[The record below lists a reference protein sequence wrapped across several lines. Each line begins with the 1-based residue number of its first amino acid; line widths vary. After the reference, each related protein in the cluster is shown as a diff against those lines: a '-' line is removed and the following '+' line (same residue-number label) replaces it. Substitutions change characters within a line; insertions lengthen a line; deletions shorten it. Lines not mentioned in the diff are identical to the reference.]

1 MAPSTGTT
9 RRRAVLGVLVV
20 GALARAATP
29 AYATG
34 PVPADP
40 VTLVVG
46 LHPWAAADRPA
57 DRLDDAA
64 GIDVIATE
72 PVTGTGAVT
81 VDVPAA
87 EARAAA
93 AELRTDP
100 AVRYVEVDRVAGIA
114 AVTPDDP
121 YRGWQW
127 GLDRATVPDAWQHTT
142 GSPAVTVAVVDTG
155 VSPVPDLAG
164 ALLAGR
170 DFVNGDADAADDHG
184 HGTLTAGVLAAR
196 GDNGL
201 ATAGVCWSCRILPV
215 KVLGSNGSGYHSQ
228 IAAGIIWA
236 ADNGADIINLS
247 LGGYA
252 DSQVL
257 RDAVAHA
264 VAAGVLVVAA
274 AGNDGVATRLYPA
287 ANPSV
292 LGVGWSTQTDA
303 RHAQSNYGAT
313 WVDLAAP
320 GCNPA
325 QGLDGAVWTFCGTS
339 SATPFAAGV
348 AALALAADP
357 TATATT
363 LRGLLNATADP
374 LAGGWVARGR
384 VNAGAAVSAVPWSDT
399 QAPTASFRSPAAT
412 TLLRGSIAV
421 TVAAADNAGI
431 GRVDLVVGDRV
442 VGTDRS
448 APWANT
454 WKSGSYTGRVTLKVR
469 VRDWA
474 GNATVVS
481 RRVTV
486 DNTAP
491 SVRFDHAPKHGVKRI
506 RGTVRVTARAADTYG
521 VKRVDLLVNGK
532 AVGTE
537 TRAPYT
543 FSIRSWRYGPRLT
556 VQLRAYDRAGNVRH
570 TAARVWYR

>member
-1 MAPSTGTT
+1 MLIAAGLALVAP
-9 RRRAVLGVLVV
+9 
-20 GALARAATP
+20 P
-29 AYATG
+29 AYATE
-34 PVPADP
+34 PMPADP

-46 LHPWAAADRPA
+46 LHPGAPTDRPA
-57 DRLDDAA
+57 DRLDEAP

-72 PVTGTGAVT
+72 PVAGTGAVT
-81 VDVPAA
+81 VDVSAA
-87 EARAAA
+87 DAADAA
-93 AELRTDP
+93 AELRSDP
-100 AVRYVEVDRVAGIA
+100 AVRYVEVDRVAGVA

-121 YRGWQW
+121 YLGAQW
-127 GLDRATVPDAWQHTT
+127 GLDRAAVPDAWQHTT

-155 VSPVPDLAG
+155 VSPAPDLAG
-164 ALLAGR
+164 ALLAGW
-170 DFVNGDADAADDHG
+170 DFVNNDPDASDDHG
-184 HGTLTAGVLAAR
+184 HGTMTAGVLAAR

-201 ATAGVCWSCRILPV
+201 GTAGLCWSCNILPV
-215 KVLGSNGSGYHSQ
+215 KVLGSNGSGFHSH
-228 IAAGIIWA
+228 IAAGITWA

-274 AGNDGVATRLYPA
+274 AGNDGGTTRLYPA

-303 RHAQSNYGAT
+303 RHAYSNYGAT

-320 GCNPA
+320 GCNLA

-363 LRGLLNATADP
+363 LRAVLNATADP
-374 LAGGWVARGR
+374 LTGGWVASGR

-412 TLLRGSIAV
+412 TVLRGNIAV
-421 TVAAADNAGI
+421 TVAATDNTAI
-431 GRVDLVVGDRV
+431 QRVELVVGDRV
-442 VGTDRS
+442 VSTDRT

-474 GNATVVS
+474 GNATAIS

-491 SVRFDHAPKHGVKRI
+491 SVRFDRAPKHGTKRI
-506 RGTVRVTARAADTYG
+506 RGTVRVTAKAADAYG

-532 AVGTE
+532 KVGME

-543 FSIRSWRYGPRLT
+543 FSIRSWQYGPRLK
-556 VQLRAYDRAGNVRH
+556 VQLRAYDRAGNVRY
-570 TAARVWYR
+570 AKARVWYR